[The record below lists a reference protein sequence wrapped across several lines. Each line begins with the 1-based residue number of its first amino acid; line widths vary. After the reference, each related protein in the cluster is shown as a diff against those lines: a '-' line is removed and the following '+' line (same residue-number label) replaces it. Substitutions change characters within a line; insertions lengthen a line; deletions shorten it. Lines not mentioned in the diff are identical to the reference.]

1 MMRGLQ
7 WAPNTPRWAHTLPQP
22 PTLPLRKWKWADKY
36 LLIFPLTCL
45 HLCPSL
51 CNYEWTAHLQLK
63 PTSPAVSQSHRPQTF
78 LPLVEWAPAVFSFR
92 FYIIHFPLFT
102 GWFLSTYVP
111 LCLPY
116 EAKPLSRSHFLSS
129 HCPISQIYFVAKL
142 LEWVVITGC
151 LQFHATSFLNPLH
164 SSSTLT
170 PFQCSQSLLHDQPS
184 GEVSAIILFWPQ
196 QALTGGR
203 AWNSVFTWCFPC

>member
-1 MMRGLQ
+1 M
-7 WAPNTPRWAHTLPQP
+7 
-22 PTLPLRKWKWADKY
+22 
-36 LLIFPLTCL
+36 
-45 HLCPSL
+45 
-51 CNYEWTAHLQLK
+51 
-63 PTSPAVSQSHRPQTF
+63 SQSHRPQTF
-78 LPLVEWAPAVFSFR
+78 LSLVEWAPAVLSFR

-102 GWFLSTYVP
+102 GWFLSTHVP

-116 EAKPLSRSHFLSS
+116 EAKPLSWSHFLSS

-142 LEWVVITGC
+142 LEWVTITGC
-151 LQFHATSFLNPLH
+151 LQVHATSFLNPLR

-184 GEVSAIILFWPQ
+184 SEVSAIILFCLQ

-203 AWNSVFTWCFPC
+203 TCFSLKLCLHLVFPLLGQRNKLSQNLAT